1 MKTIIK
7 SVVAFVL
14 LLAPASMSAQNTT
27 DAEDARQML
36 SLYCQEKMKEVPIK
50 DGESNS
56 FYLGYFFEDNQMNIV
71 YGVETELF
79 NAMSKNREAAAQAL
93 VEELASNEEL
103 VGMLALLTICDGS
116 LVYVAAGLDGDATD
130 PNNQLM
136 FPFDADNVKAIVLK
150 AAGD

>member
-71 YGVETELF
+71 YGVETEIF

-116 LVYVAAGLDGDATD
+116 LVYGS
-130 PNNQLM
+130 
-136 FPFDADNVKAIVLK
+136 
-150 AAGD
+150 

>member
-1 MKTIIK
+1 
-7 SVVAFVL
+7 
-14 LLAPASMSAQNTT
+14 
-27 DAEDARQML
+27 
-36 SLYCQEKMKEVPIK
+36 
-50 DGESNS
+50 
-56 FYLGYFFEDNQMNIV
+56 MNIV
-71 YGVETELF
+71 YGVETEIF

-116 LVYVAAGLDGDATD
+116 LVYVAVGLDGDATD